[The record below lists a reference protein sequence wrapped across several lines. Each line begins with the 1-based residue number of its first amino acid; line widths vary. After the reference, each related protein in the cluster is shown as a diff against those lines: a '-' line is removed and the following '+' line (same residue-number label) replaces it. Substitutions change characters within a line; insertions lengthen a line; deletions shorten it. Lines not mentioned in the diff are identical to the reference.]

1 MKIQY
6 DKRADALY
14 IYLGKGRIKKTVKAG
29 RNILIDLG
37 ARERVLGVEFYKV
50 SRSIPGKVLQNVS
63 VELPVHSK

>member
-6 DKRADALY
+6 DKKADALY

-37 ARERVLGVEFYKV
+37 KRDSVLGVEFYKV
-50 SRSIPGKVLQNVS
+50 SHSISEKMLRSIS
-63 VELPVHSK
+63 VELPVSA

>member
-29 RNILIDLG
+29 KNVLIDLG
-37 ARERVLGVEFYKV
+37 ERDSVLGVEFYKV
-50 SRSIPGKVLQNVS
+50 SRSISEKTLRSVS
-63 VELPVHSK
+63 VELPVGA